1 MATNSS
7 GVSRFFG
14 GLAAGPALRQRAATQ
29 GRLDAMREALS
40 DAQIRNT
47 GAEASLRQDKLA
59 ALDPGGLGAAFTGLG
74 LDPDQSAGAA
84 TLYRGGDNGAQI
96 GELVKTL
103 THLSAQRAARDSAL
117 SGDMNA
123 ANANLFGVANGPQKL
138 SAVEGG
144 VTLNPLATPDK
155 NSFTPT
161 ALGNAQIAADFARAG
176 ASNASAAR
184 SRAGISADKAG
195 NYETIEDDDGNLVS
209 HNKLTGAVAPILT
222 GDGAPLKKG
231 GKVTPSAAPANVS
244 QSILGSELNAAGLPV
259 TNPEAN
265 QTFLAWQARQS
276 ATDPNYK
283 NGEYALSQYALQQP
297 AGALL
302 AGRDEN
308 GKISTQPVVPAGISQ
323 EFADAIANKPSA
335 PVGGVTQATGAS
347 PVAQGGSVDP
357 SSQVRDPGPVD
368 TGTPSSVATSAVK
381 VSSKEQRDALPDGT
395 TYVAPDGTVR
405 IKRAKAGGQ

>member
-1 MATNSS
+1 MATNTS

-59 ALDPGGLGAAFTGLG
+59 AMDPAGLASAFTGLG
-74 LDPDQSAGAA
+74 TTPEQAQGAA
-84 TLYRGGDNGAQI
+84 TLYRGGDNGPQI
-96 GELVKTL
+96 GELIKTL
-103 THLSAQRAARDSAL
+103 THLGSQRAARDAAL

-144 VTLNPLATPDK
+144 VELNPLATPDQ

-176 ASNASAAR
+176 ASNAAAAR

-209 HNKLTGAVAPILT
+209 HNKLTGVVAPIVN
-222 GDGAPLKKG
+222 GDGSPLKKG
-231 GKVTPSAAPANVS
+231 GKVTPTAAPANVA
-244 QSILGSELNAAGLPV
+244 QSILGSELNSAGLPV
-259 TNPEAN
+259 TNPDAN
-265 QTFLAWQARQS
+265 NNFLAWQARMAES
-276 ATDPNYK
+276 DPQYK
-283 NGEYALSQYALQQP
+283 NGEYALSQYALQRP

-308 GKISTQPVVPAGISQ
+308 GHVSTQTVAPEGISQ

-335 PVGGVTQATGAS
+335 PVGGVTAASGAS
-347 PVAQGGSVDP
+347 PAAQGGSPEP
-357 SSQVRDPGPVD
+357 SSKVRTAVPDVPPSA
-368 TGTPSSVATSAVK
+368 TPNTSAVR
-381 VSSKEQRDALPDGT
+381 VNSKAERDALPDGT
-395 TYVAPDGTVR
+395 TYLAPDGTVR
-405 IKRAKAGGQ
+405 IKRATGGGQ